1 MSVSAEELRPDIP
14 LTALADD
21 KAAALLEQLAQII
34 AYHDSRY
41 HAADERIEPE
51 ISDAE
56 YDALV
61 LLNKEMEA
69 AFPTLIRPDSPSRR
83 VGVAAASNFAK
94 ITHALPMLS
103 LGNAFVDADLCDFT
117 ARIRRFLALEDA
129 QAIEMTAEPKIDGL
143 SLSLRYEDGKLVHAA
158 TRGD

>member
-1 MSVSAEELRPDIP
+1 MSLSAEELRPDIP

-21 KAAALLEQLAQII
+21 KATALLEQLAKII

-61 LLNKEMEA
+61 RLNTEMEA
-69 AFPTLIRPDSPSRR
+69 AFPTLVRRDSPSRR
-83 VGVAAASNFAK
+83 VGVAAASQFAK
-94 ITHALPMLS
+94 ITHAVQC
-103 LGNAFVDADLCDFT
+103 F
-117 ARIRRFLALEDA
+117 RLAMPL
-129 QAIEMTAEPKIDGL
+129 MTQICL
-143 SLSLRYEDGKLVHAA
+143 ISRHVYAA
-158 TRGD
+158 S